1 MVERV
6 KITSDRILL
15 RGSDNKLI
23 FDTERKYIKQD
34 PSGTLK
40 VGGYATTPSVY
51 GYTSANIFDHQD
63 GGNWVFNFVE
73 SPDSTLGEVQ
83 SDYYVSSQYELRVQ
97 KGINYIKFDPAS
109 ASAYNTYPKFY
120 HPTSTF
126 WVYNKYRFGGSNSVS
141 STTAGFW
148 FTFRWVLVVTP
159 NNGVTWPDKLYP
171 EFISSGAF
179 STPITSFD
187 SSIDCRFLLPFSTLD
202 RNTWGINSSGQ
213 SYVSVYGGNP
223 RQRLGV
229 SQAYLGSR
237 TFGIM
242 TITDP
247 INLSAVVTV

>member
-15 RGSDNKLI
+15 RGSDNKLL

-51 GYTSANIFDHQD
+51 GYTSANIFDHQN
-63 GGNWVFNFVE
+63 GGNWVQNFV
-73 SPDSTLGEVQ
+73 DGAATQMGEVQ
-83 SDYYVSSQYELRVQ
+83 SNYYQTQQYSVRVQ
-97 KGINYIKFDPAS
+97 RGTNYIKFDPAS
-109 ASAYNTYPKFY
+109 ASAYNTYAKFY
-120 HPTSTF
+120 HPSSTF
-126 WVYNKYRFGGSNSVS
+126 FVYNKYRFGDNQIS
-141 STTAGFW
+141 SSTAGFW

-159 NNGVTWPDKLYP
+159 NDGVTWPDKLYP
-171 EFISSGAF
+171 EFISGSP
-179 STPITSFD
+179 SLPVTSFD
-187 SSIDCRFLLPFSTLD
+187 SSIDCRFYLPFNTLNT
-202 RNTWGINSSGQ
+202 NTWGINSSGQ

-223 RQRLGV
+223 RERLNV
-229 SQAYLGSR
+229 SQAYLGLR

>member
-6 KITSDRILL
+6 NITSNRILL
-15 RGSDNKLI
+15 RGSDNKI
-23 FDTERKYIKQD
+23 TFDTSRNYIKQD

-51 GYTSANIFDHQD
+51 GYTSANIFDHQN
-63 GGNWVFNFVE
+63 GGNWVQNFV
-73 SPDSTLGEVQ
+73 DGAATQMGEVQ
-83 SDYYVSSQYELRVQ
+83 SDSYSTGQYSVRVQ

-126 WVYNKYRFGGSNSVS
+126 WVYNKYRFGSNQVS

-159 NNGVTWPDKLYP
+159 NDGVTWPDKLYP

-179 STPITSFD
+179 STPVTSFD
-187 SSIDCRFLLPFSTLD
+187 SSIDCRFFLPFSALD